1 MTTAPVPRFADPVPV
16 PPVER
21 RVSRRVAQLAGPA
34 ASGDAT
40 DAVGPVVDLASGRP
54 DVPTQPHVLAAAAA
68 AVQDPVYRQPAPPGG
83 LAALQEA
90 VVAAALRDSGLSA
103 RPADVLVTAGVTQ
116 AVAEALA
123 TLLDDGDEVLLPAP
137 HQAGLPDAVRLAG
150 GVPVPVLADEASG
163 YLVSVGQLEAAR
175 TAHTRLLV
183 FSSPSDPTGAV
194 VPADEVAEIGRWAQ
208 AAGLWVLADESRAD
222 LTYGPG
228 APSLPSL
235 VPELQPH
242 CVVVGGVGALHGM
255 AGWPVGWLL
264 GPADV
269 VAAATAL
276 QAHSGGPVSTV
287 SQVAACAALDGDR
300 SGVAAAR
307 AAFDR
312 RRRTALELLRTIP
325 GIACPEPLGG
335 HHLFPSVRAL
345 LGRPIAGRSVATSRE
360 LARLLLTEARVA
372 VVPGEEF
379 GAPGYLRISY
389 AVGDAELTEGLGR
402 LQRLLATAG

>member
-1 MTTAPVPRFADPVPV
+1 MTTAPVPRSAGPVPV
-16 PPVER
+16 PPIER
-21 RVSRRVAQLAGPA
+21 RVSGRVAQLAGPT

-40 DAVGPVVDLASGRP
+40 EAVGPVVDLAIGRP
-54 DVPTQPHVLAAAAA
+54 DVPTPPHVVAAAAA
-68 AVQDPVYRQPAPPGG
+68 AVHDPAYRHPAPPGG
-83 LAALQEA
+83 LLALREA
-90 VVAAALRDSGLSA
+90 VVAATLRDSGLSA

-137 HQAGLPDAVRLAG
+137 HPAGLPEAVRLAG
-150 GVPVPVLADEASG
+150 GVPVPVVADEASG

-175 TAHTRLLV
+175 TPRTRLLV
-183 FSSPSDPTGAV
+183 FSSPADPTGAV
-194 VPADEVAEIGRWAQ
+194 QPAEKVAEIGRWAQ
-208 AAGLWVLADESRAD
+208 AAGLWVLTDESRAQ
-222 LTYGPG
+222 LTYGTA
-228 APSLPSL
+228 APSLPAL

-276 QAHSGGPVSTV
+276 QAHSAGPVSTV
-287 SQVAACAALDGDR
+287 SQAAAVAALTGDR
-300 SGVAAAR
+300 SGMAAVR

-312 RRRTALELLRTIP
+312 RRRTALEVLRTIP

-335 HHLFPSVRAL
+335 HSLFPSVKAL
-345 LGRPIAGRSVATSRE
+345 LGRPIAGRSVATSQE
-360 LARLLLTEARVA
+360 LAALLRTEARVA
-372 VVPGEEF
+372 VVPGEAF
-379 GAPGYLRISY
+379 GTPGYLRICY